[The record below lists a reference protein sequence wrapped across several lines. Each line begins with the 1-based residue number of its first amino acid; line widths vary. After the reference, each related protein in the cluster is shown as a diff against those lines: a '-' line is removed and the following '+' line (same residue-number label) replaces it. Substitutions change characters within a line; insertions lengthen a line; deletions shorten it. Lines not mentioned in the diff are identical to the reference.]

1 MKSKIDT
8 ASLIAQ
14 FAAKGGNVTIV
25 PTGVRAIESDRTI
38 YAAMRNGERAR
49 ADDLVERDR
58 LENLF
63 LEQADAAAEARLNGH
78 RITGVHGN
86 SVTIE
91 RANRSE
97 VY

>member
-1 MKSKIDT
+1 MKTKIDT
-8 ASLIAQ
+8 AALIAQ
-14 FAAKGGNVTIV
+14 FAAKGGIVKIV

-49 ADDLVERDR
+49 ADDLVERDH
-58 LENLF
+58 LEHLF

-78 RITGVHGN
+78 RITGTHGN

-91 RANRSE
+91 RNNRSE
-97 VY
+97 TY